1 MEDED
6 EEARTVSGGLMAH
19 SRLTRKVNVRPGSN
33 DQIADVELA
42 LEDDHGVRCR
52 MTVRPA
58 PEARRIS
65 DQVVLLT
72 RVGVL
77 EQQADPD
84 GPVVHRGSGLLGGGK
99 VQPGE
104 TIDDHRFVDI
114 CMHELE

>member
-1 MEDED
+1 
-6 EEARTVSGGLMAH
+6 MAH
-19 SRLTRKVNVRPGSN
+19 SRLNRKVNIRPGAKEP
-33 DQIADVELA
+33 IAEVELA
-42 LEDDHGVRCR
+42 VEDDHGVRCR

-58 PEARRIS
+58 PDARRIS

-84 GPVVHRGSGLLGGGK
+84 GPVIHRGGGVLGGGQ

-104 TIDDHRFVDI
+104 AIDDHRFVHV
-114 CMHELE
+114 CMHELG

>member
-6 EEARTVSGGLMAH
+6 EEARTVSSGLMAH
-19 SRLTRKVNVRPGSN
+19 SRPTGEVNVRPGSN
-33 DQIADVELA
+33 DPIAEVEPA

-58 PEARRIS
+58 PDARRLS

-72 RVGVL
+72 RVGIL
-77 EQQADPD
+77 EQQ
-84 GPVVHRGSGLLGGGK
+84 VIHRSGGVLGGGK

-104 TIDDHRFVDI
+104 AIDDHRFVHVR
-114 CMHELE
+114 MHELG